1 MNEYNKKRLKSALD
15 MVSDLEEELV
25 PCLADEEKNL
35 RELTETE
42 IYSLAQI
49 ASEERFGRLEI
60 CMDALRTIKN
70 NIMHINAKM

>member
-25 PCLADEEKNL
+25 PCLADEKSVL
-35 RELTETE
+35 SELTD
-42 IYSLAQI
+42 A
-49 ASEERFGRLEI
+49 EEFSAAVIDGHERLLCLES
-60 CMDALRTIKN
+60 CLDALRTIKN